1 MPLYDPF
8 HARDTFDTGS
18 GTAGIYRLSR
28 LEDAG
33 LMTIARLPYSIRILL
48 EAVLRGCDGYAV
60 TERDVKRLAGWNAAA
75 PTGIEVPFKPARV
88 ILQDFTGVPCVV
100 DLAAMRS
107 AMRRLGGDPKKI
119 NPLVPVDLVIDHSV
133 QVDFFGGADSME
145 RNVAIEFQRNRERY
159 EFLRWG
165 QTAFRNFRVVPPAV
179 GIVHQVNLEYLAKA
193 VFLGK
198 DDAGPVAYP
207 DTLVGTDSHTTM
219 INGLGVLGWGV
230 GGIEAEA
237 VMLGQPLYMLAPEV
251 IGFEL
256 SGELPP
262 GATATD
268 LVLTVTQILRKEGV
282 VNKFVEYFGPAIRRM
297 KVADRALVANM
308 SPEYGATMGFFPI
321 DEQTLAYLRLTGRS
335 EAEVQL
341 VERYTK
347 EQQLYYSPADA
358 APTYTKVLKL
368 DLCTIEPSLAG
379 PKRPQDRVPLASVKR
394 EFRRSLQAP
403 VKERGFGLGEQDAS
417 AQHGRV
423 CRRWPQRHAR
433 PRRRGDRVHYK
444 LHQHEQSGCHA
455 RRGSAGEEGRRSR
468 ADGQT
473 LREDEPRPRQP
484 RGDGLLLQVRIGRR
498 IGQTRFQSRRLR
510 LHNVHRQQR
519 PAARSGGRGRDQ
531 RQSPQAPARQVVY
544 IENTPM
550 FVQIAEGLGIQSILH
565 TDYRSTCAKL
575 ASFGLRNDEGGAA

>member
-1 MPLYDPF
+1 MGDPF
-8 HARDTFDTGS
+8 HARDTFDTGN

-28 LEDAG
+28 LEDAK
-33 LMTIARLPYSIRILL
+33 LTSVARLPYSIRILL
-48 EAVLRGCDGYAV
+48 EAVLRNCDGYAV
-60 TERDVKRLAGWNAAA
+60 TERDVANLAGWNATGYPLAGAA
-75 PTGIEVPFKPARV
+75 GIEVPFKPARV

-133 QVDFFGGADSME
+133 QVDFFGQHDSMD

-165 QTAFRNFRVVPPAV
+165 QNAFQNFRVVPPAV
-179 GIVHQVNLEYLAKA
+179 GIVHQVNLEFLAKG

-198 DDAGPVAYP
+198 DDAGPASGYPVAFP

-262 GATATD
+262 GTTATD
-268 LVLTVTQILRKEGV
+268 LVLTITQILRKEGV
-282 VNKFVEYFGPAIRRM
+282 VNKFVEYFGPAIKGM

-308 SPEYGATMGFFPI
+308 APEYGATMGFFPI

-335 EAEVQL
+335 DAEVAL

-347 EQQLYYSPADA
+347 EQQLFYTGQPGSDPV
-358 APTYTKVLKL
+358 YTKVLTL
-368 DLCTIEPSLAG
+368 DLSTIEPSLAG
-379 PKRPQDRVPLASVKR
+379 PKRPQDRVPLANVKR
-394 EFRRSLQAP
+394 AFRAVAASPDQRARFRAGRARFGTHGNGRRQRPQHRHRS
-403 VKERGFGLGEQDAS
+403 RGRG
-417 AQHGRV
+417 H
-423 CRRWPQRHAR
+423 RRHHQ
-433 PRRRGDRVHYK
+433 
-444 LHQHEQSGCHA
+444 LHEHQQSGRDA
-455 RRGSAGEEGRRSR
+455 RGRSGCSEGRRAWAFR
-468 ADGQT
+468 QA
-473 LREDEPRPRQP
+473 LREDQP
-484 RGDGLLLQVRIGRR
+484 RAGQPRRDRLLQED
-498 IGQTRFQSRRLR
+498 
-510 LHNVHRQQR
+510 R
-519 PAARSGGRGRDQ
+519 P
-531 RQSPQAPARQVVY
+531 
-544 IENTPM
+544 
-550 FVQIAEGLGIQSILH
+550 
-565 TDYRSTCAKL
+565 
-575 ASFGLRNDEGGAA
+575 